1 MAVIISNTDMQNA
14 GGLNCL
20 VNLADRILRK
30 NPKRITFLAP
40 AVTYVKTNRL
50 NTNSLYLRFIN
61 SPFNIKYHEI

>member
-1 MAVIISNTDMQNA
+1 MQNA

-20 VNLADRILRK
+20 VNLSDRILRK

-40 AVTYVKTNRL
+40 AVTYVITNRL